1 MGLVWKAWASM
12 NEETVQEAKLSGDR
26 RVRMPAEKRE
36 AMLDAFER
44 SGLSS
49 ARFAAKAGVKNQT
62 FGKWV
67 RLRRRGISP
76 GVAVRGG
83 GPVDSRFIEA
93 VSGGLGSGGLGL
105 ELPGGAK
112 AWISRPSQT
121 PLAAALLMS
130 LERGGRSC

>member
-1 MGLVWKAWASM
+1 M
-12 NEETVQEAKLSGDR
+12 NDETIQEGKSTGAR
-26 RVRMPAEKRE
+26 RVRMPTEKRE
-36 AMLDAFER
+36 AMLEAFER
-44 SGLSS
+44 SGLSA
-49 ARFAAKAGVKNQT
+49 ARFAAKVGVKNQT

-67 RLRRRGISP
+67 RLRRREVSP

-83 GPVDSRFIEA
+83 GSVDSRFIEA

-112 AWISRPSQT
+112 AWISSPSQT